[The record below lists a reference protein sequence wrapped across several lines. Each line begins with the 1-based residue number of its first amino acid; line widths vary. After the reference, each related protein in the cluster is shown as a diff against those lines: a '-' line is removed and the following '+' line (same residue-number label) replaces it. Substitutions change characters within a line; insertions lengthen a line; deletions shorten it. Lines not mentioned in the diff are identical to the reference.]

1 MKVLLLK
8 DVYNLG
14 RAGDV
19 KKVADGYGR
28 NFLVPQ
34 GLAVLATKGALKQAE
49 YIRRQGEAQ
58 RQRLNKELSSVAEQ
72 IEGLELAFGMKA
84 GETGKLYGS
93 VTPAMIADEINAKGA
108 FDVNPSQVDSQPI
121 KLLGIH
127 TARVRLTIDLIPE
140 ISIIVHRE
148 GESPESVMEEELVA
162 DQAAMGEFEELQAEL
177 EMAEAEEALDAEL
190 EDLDDVEPS
199 PADVDEDEEAV
210 EEAVEEAP
218 EEDSGEA
225 TEA

>member
-34 GLAVLATKGALKQAE
+34 GLAVLATKGALKQAG

-58 RQRLNKELSSVAEQ
+58 RQRLNKELSSIAEQ
-72 IEGLELAFGMKA
+72 MEGLELTFGMKA

-108 FDVNPSQVDSQPI
+108 FDIKASQVDSQPI

-127 TARVRLTIDLIPE
+127 SARVRLTIDLIPE
-140 ISIIVHRE
+140 ISVIVHRE
-148 GESPESVMEEELVA
+148 GESPDSVMEEELVA
-162 DQAAMGEFEELQAEL
+162 DQSAVGDFEDLQAEL
-177 EMAEAEEALDAEL
+177 EMAEVEEALEAEL
-190 EDLDDVEPS
+190 EDLDDAAPS
-199 PADVDEDEEAV
+199 PADVEDDV
-210 EEAVEEAP
+210 ETVEDAP
-218 EEDSGEA
+218 EEIAGEA